1 MYQMNL
7 TAIQAATVVASGAK
21 TLSHAI
27 VSALNTSDSIVPS
40 QPPMGTLYSLNDGTH
55 CVAAYNTSCDFGFY
69 VVAPELLATF
79 IEADDNRR
87 KLEHLQLKFPM
98 LELFL
103 KGAMLC
109 VSSGCGDHIEIES
122 IAGNERFST
131 AVDELTAYQTRIER
145 ANCVY
150 HHDPDNLTFAAIIEF
165 SFGKV
170 NVLEIKMQPLLPKV
184 YSLLVHVKIAN
195 VGWVRLE
202 AGDIN
207 IVWEIFRTVVMQ
219 QWEGATM
226 KESDIVIELEHSWVA
241 KTGAGKNRSYVV
253 YEKTL
258 THSITD
264 SAYPFDDA
272 GKSLAIARAEYL
284 NKRIDTNGRKWGN

>member
-1 MYQMNL
+1 MYSAQKWYNQDTNRAKWAVLCSITNCWYFPNTRSHRAAVQLANRMNKEQVRQLSKLANIRANHCQHSILRTMTMYQMNL

-55 CVAAYNTSCDFGFY
+55 CVAAYNTSCEFGFY

-103 KGAMLC
+103 KGSMLC

-122 IAGNERFST
+122 ITGERFST
-131 AVDELTAYQTRIER
+131 AVDELRAYQKRIER

-170 NVLEIKMQPLLPKV
+170 NVLEIEMQPLLPKV
-184 YSLLVHVKIAN
+184 YSLLTHVKIAN

-219 QWEGATM
+219 QWE
-226 KESDIVIELEHSWVA
+226 W
-241 KTGAGKNRSYVV
+241 RQ
-253 YEKTL
+253 
-258 THSITD
+258 
-264 SAYPFDDA
+264 
-272 GKSLAIARAEYL
+272 
-284 NKRIDTNGRKWGN
+284 